1 MSSVALDPRLQSP
14 PIHSHRTRPAGRHC
28 SRAKSLGEPLQAAR
42 PSSLAANRLAAITL
56 APPNLG
62 GNGAVSK
69 YVAGANETTLARQ
82 RSIGSEL
89 WESWRGNRA
98 LERVG
103 YAAGALLIASGL
115 VHFAILAFS
124 GGSWEGPASL
134 RKAVTFGFS
143 FGVTLV
149 TIVWVTSWLTL
160 GDRTRRALLGAF
172 IVACVLETLLVSLQ
186 AWRGVPSHFNIE
198 TTFDGLVARA
208 LAAGGVALI
217 AIIVS
222 LTFASLRAQPAIPA
236 SLRIAIRIGF
246 VMLCSSLAVGA
257 LMIAKGMALVFAGHP
272 QAAYAT
278 GGWLKPTHAVTMHA
292 ILVLPALARLLSF
305 ADWPERRRLRVVL
318 AAAGV
323 YVMLVAIVA
332 AENLAGRL

>member
-1 MSSVALDPRLQSP
+1 M
-14 PIHSHRTRPAGRHC
+14 
-28 SRAKSLGEPLQAAR
+28 
-42 PSSLAANRLAAITL
+42 
-56 APPNLG
+56 
-62 GNGAVSK
+62 
-69 YVAGANETTLARQ
+69 
-82 RSIGSEL
+82 
-89 WESWRGNRA
+89 
-98 LERVG
+98 
-103 YAAGALLIASGL
+103 
-115 VHFAILAFS
+115 
-124 GGSWEGPASL
+124 

-143 FGVTLV
+143 FGGTLV
-149 TIVWVTSWLTL
+149 TIVWVTSWLRL

-222 LTFASLRAQPAIPA
+222 LTFASLRAQAAIPK

-272 QAAYAT
+272 QDAYAT

-332 AENLAGRL
+332 AANLAGRL

>member
-1 MSSVALDPRLQSP
+1 METAY
-14 PIHSHRTRPAGRHC
+14 G
-28 SRAKSLGEPLQAAR
+28 
-42 PSSLAANRLAAITL
+42 AAITL

-62 GNGAVSK
+62 GNVAVSK
-69 YVAGANETTLARQ
+69 YVTGTNETTRQ
-82 RSIGSEL
+82 RSISSEL

-103 YAAGALLIASGL
+103 YAVGALLIASGL

-143 FGVTLV
+143 FGGTLV

-222 LTFASLRAQPAIPA
+222 LTFASLRAQAADPHEPADCH
-236 SLRIAIRIGF
+236 S
-246 VMLCSSLAVGA
+246 
-257 LMIAKGMALVFAGHP
+257 
-272 QAAYAT
+272 
-278 GGWLKPTHAVTMHA
+278 
-292 ILVLPALARLLSF
+292 
-305 ADWPERRRLRVVL
+305 DRV
-318 AAAGV
+318 
-323 YVMLVAIVA
+323 
-332 AENLAGRL
+332 R